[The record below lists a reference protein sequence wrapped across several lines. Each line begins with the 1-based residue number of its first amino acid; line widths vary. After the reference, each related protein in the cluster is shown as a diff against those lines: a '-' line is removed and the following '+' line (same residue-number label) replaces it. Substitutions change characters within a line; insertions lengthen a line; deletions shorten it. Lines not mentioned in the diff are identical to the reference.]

1 MRAWSVAR
9 KELREGL
16 RDRRSL
22 MSGLFYGIWG
32 PLVMGATL
40 IGTAGQHADIGAITV
55 AASGTARAPSLAAFL
70 ESRQIHLD
78 ERPVDL
84 EAEIRADRVPIALV
98 IDQQYAERFAE
109 SRPATV
115 TLLHDSTRSQSARLS
130 NHLRSALNDYA
141 RSVGET
147 RLVLRGIAPAA
158 ISGIR
163 ILERDFSTAGDRAGR
178 MLAMIPIFVLLA
190 AFIGGMSVA
199 ADVTAGERERGT
211 LESLLLHP
219 ISRFAIAGGKWIAV
233 SVMAMA
239 TVTLALAISFSVLR
253 HPRLQQLDIPVGLTI
268 ADAMMMLAILAPL
281 AAAASALQL
290 WMALQAQTFKE
301 AQSKL
306 SMLIF
311 LPMIPGFLFAF
322 GALQPAP
329 WMAYS
334 PMLGQHLLIAQVIRG
349 EAASIV
355 TLVLLSAITV
365 TAAAAAW
372 LAASGQLQKE
382 TVLRRTAG

>member
-9 KELREGL
+9 KEIREGL

-40 IGTAGQHADIGAITV
+40 IGMAGQHADIGAITV
-55 AASGTARAPSLAAFL
+55 AAAGAGQAPSLVAFL
-70 ESRQIHLD
+70 ESRQIHVED
-78 ERPVDL
+78 QAGDL
-84 EAEIRADRVPIALV
+84 EAAIRARHIPVALV
-98 IDQQYAERFAE
+98 IDKRYGEHVAAN
-109 SRPATV
+109 RPAKVTV
-115 TLLHDSTRSQSARLS
+115 LHDSTRSQSTRLS
-130 NHLRSALNDYA
+130 NHLKSALNDYA
-141 RSVGET
+141 RSIGDT

-178 MLAMIPIFVLLA
+178 MLATMPIFVLLA

-219 ISRFAIAGGKWIAV
+219 IGRLGITGGKWIAV
-233 SVMAMA
+233 TVMAMA
-239 TVTLALAISFSVLR
+239 TVTLALAISFSVLQ
-253 HPRLQQLDIPVGLTI
+253 HPRLQQLDIPIGLTL
-268 ADAMMMLAILAPL
+268 ADAAMMLAILAPL
-281 AAAASALQL
+281 AMAASALQL

-301 AQSKL
+301 AQTKL

-322 GALQPAP
+322 GALQPAT
-329 WMAYS
+329 WMTYT
-334 PMLGQHLLIAQVIRG
+334 PMIGQHLLIAQVVRG
-349 EAASIV
+349 EAASIATIV
-355 TLVLLSAITV
+355 PLSAITM
-365 TAAAAAW
+365 TASAVAW
-372 LAASGQLQKE
+372 LAAARH
-382 TVLRRTAG
+382 LRLAN